1 MTTEDAGSRV
11 GEEDVSGAPTLLPWG
26 SMRRKKRLVGI
37 VDLHPQQWAG
47 IPQRRTRTELG
58 TLGRKQK
65 PLREGITLLAR
76 NSWTAGGHLDP
87 EALS

>member
-1 MTTEDAGSRV
+1 MTMTAEDAGSRV

-47 IPQRRTRTELG
+47 IPQR
-58 TLGRKQK
+58 
-65 PLREGITLLAR
+65 
-76 NSWTAGGHLDP
+76 
-87 EALS
+87 